1 MKAENG
7 HQKTGSIVCQKP
19 VGASVISFFSHLY
32 FHSKDISPL
41 SLTLQIF
48 SSAGPLPF
56 NILFMTFL
64 EMHTLCI
71 FTYLDGLIPFHPSQ
85 FLPYCHA
92 SVKHIV
98 TFKNIGSISLEKAN
112 KHRTLNN
119 FLTLLSFRFSAT
131 KWEQKYITML

>member
-1 MKAENG
+1 M
-7 HQKTGSIVCQKP
+7 
-19 VGASVISFFSHLY
+19 SFFSHLY

-64 EMHTLCI
+64 EMRTLCI

-85 FLPYCHA
+85 FLP
-92 SVKHIV
+92 
-98 TFKNIGSISLEKAN
+98 
-112 KHRTLNN
+112 
-119 FLTLLSFRFSAT
+119 LLSCFC
-131 KWEQKYITML
+131 